1 MVDNDNEL
9 IIEPVNDEVF
19 DMENL
24 IVEGTDAYIPLK
36 FVYPN
41 TDKTVGVYI
50 KPLTTQEFLNATRG
64 GENVFI
70 NVLNQALVNKNKEPF
85 SLEVLQ
91 KLPAGVVMELYKKV
105 AEISGIPTDNN
116 NVNQTEMVDRMMGF

>member
-1 MVDNDNEL
+1 MVNNDNEL
-9 IIEPVNDEVF
+9 TIEPVNDEVL
-19 DMENL
+19 DLETL
-24 IVEGTDAYIPLK
+24 ITEGTDAYVPLK

-41 TDKTVGVYI
+41 TDKTVGVYV
-50 KPLTTQEFLNATRG
+50 KPLTTQEFLNSTRG
-64 GENVFI
+64 GNNVFI
-70 NVLNQALVNKNKEPF
+70 DVLNQALVNKNKEPF

-105 AEISGIPTDNN
+105 SEISGIPTDNA